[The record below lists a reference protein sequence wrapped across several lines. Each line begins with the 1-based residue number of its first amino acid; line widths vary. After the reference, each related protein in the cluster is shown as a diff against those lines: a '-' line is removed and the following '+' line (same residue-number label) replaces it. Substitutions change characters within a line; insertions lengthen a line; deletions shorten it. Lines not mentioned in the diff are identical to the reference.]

1 MASLNIIQW
10 KCQAWPLQKKEKSN
24 LSKRKGLEVQLRKIY
39 AEFEEK
45 LLTIW
50 SFSTID
56 NLLDG
61 LNPFKICEKLPGCQ
75 YSMNFLS
82 ISVAFYS
89 FICSVDLWL
98 IVCFVLGLG
107 YCPMSHVLCGVFLN
121 VPALPLSIGTCGG
134 VGMLGIAL
142 TAWSIKFPWLVFVVV
157 VFVVVVFIF
166 APLALLVLDMLLG
179 GEGRV
184 GRGQGG

>member
-10 KCQAWPLQKKEKSN
+10 KCQAWPLQKIEKSN

-39 AEFEEK
+39 AEFEKK

-61 LNPFKICEKLPGCQ
+61 LSIPSKFLKNPQDASILWI
-75 YSMNFLS
+75 SSAFLWR
-82 ISVAFYS
+82 
-89 FICSVDLWL
+89 FIHL
-98 IVCFVLGLG
+98 FVLLMSHVP
-107 YCPMSHVLCGVFLN
+107 CPMSHVGFFLKMCW
-121 VPALPLSIGTCGG
+121 PYLYPLVHVVAWAC
-134 VGMLGIAL
+134 LEL
-142 TAWSIKFPWLVFVVV
+142 TGWNIKIPWLVFVVV
-157 VFVVVVFIF
+157 VVVFFIF

-179 GEGRV
+179 GQGRV
-184 GRGQGG
+184 GRAGGGVGF

>member
-39 AEFEEK
+39 AEFEKK

-61 LNPFKICEKLPGCQ
+61 LSIPSK
-75 YSMNFLS
+75 FLKNSQDAS
-82 ISVAFYS
+82 ILWISSAFLWR
-89 FICSVDLWL
+89 FIHL
-98 IVCFVLGLG
+98 FVLL
-107 YCPMSHVLCGVFLN
+107 MSHVPCPMWGFFKKCAG
-121 VPALPLSIGTCGG
+121 PT
-134 VGMLGIAL
+134 
-142 TAWSIKFPWLVFVVV
+142 
-157 VFVVVVFIF
+157 FIHWY
-166 APLALLVLDMLLG
+166 M
-179 GEGRV
+179 
-184 GRGQGG
+184 